1 LQYLDSRNIL
11 AEEKDLIRDISS
23 NSIACKDATTPDSSP
38 ARKGACYRN
47 NKKYLF
53 GKQTKFSMMMQLLA
67 GIVVVTPE
75 EKEVMKMR
83 AKLLATF
90 R

>member
-1 LQYLDSRNIL
+1 MPPQILHLPAKVRATETIRSIYLVHQIV
-11 AEEKDLIRDISS
+11 
-23 NSIACKDATTPDSSP
+23 
-38 ARKGACYRN
+38 
-47 NKKYLF
+47 F
-53 GKQTKFSMMMQLLA
+53 MMMQLLA

-90 R
+90 RWENVQPS

>member
-1 LQYLDSRNIL
+1 MQYLDSRNIL

-23 NSIACKDATTPDSSP
+23 NSIACKDATPDSSP
-38 ARKGACYRN
+38 ERKGACYRN

-53 GKQTKFSMMMQLLA
+53 GKQTKFSMMMQFLA

>member
-1 LQYLDSRNIL
+1 MQYLDSRNIL

-23 NSIACKDATTPDSSP
+23 NSIACKDATPDSSP

-53 GKQTKFSMMMQLLA
+53 GKQTKFYIMMQLLA

>member
-1 LQYLDSRNIL
+1 MQYLDSRNIL

-53 GKQTKFSMMMQLLA
+53 DKQTKFSMMQLLA